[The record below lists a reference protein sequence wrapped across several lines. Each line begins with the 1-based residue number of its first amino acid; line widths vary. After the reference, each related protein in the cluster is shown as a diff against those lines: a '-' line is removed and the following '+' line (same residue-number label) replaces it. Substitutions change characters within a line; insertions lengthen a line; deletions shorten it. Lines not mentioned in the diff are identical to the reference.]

1 MKMPALEVDRK
12 YKTHDLTL
20 ATVIS
25 MGGHPFTLE
34 MHRNGRA
41 LFVFCPKDGNEVT
54 DMATSVA
61 RFRTGDTRVEPMRFM
76 REVRQVREKLYNFL
90 DQNGA

>member
-1 MKMPALEVDRK
+1 MTPELEVDRT
-12 YKTHDLTL
+12 YKTHDMAL
-20 ATVIS
+20 ASVIS

-41 LFVFCPKDGNEVT
+41 LFVFCPKNGNEVI
-54 DMATSVA
+54 DMATIIA
-61 RFRTGDTRVEPMRFM
+61 RYDKGQARVEPTRFM

-90 DQNGA
+90 DRNGA